1 MKKQNRPS
9 HSDRIISTFQAAE
22 TLADNDL
29 SHGIITAPLL
39 QMEAWCV
46 QNKVWLTVIRVTLVD
61 QQPKQCQVD
70 G

>member
-46 QNKVWLTVIRVTLVD
+46 QNKV
-61 QQPKQCQVD
+61 
-70 G
+70 